1 VSSNSSAT
9 QKENALLITGGSGFI
24 GQNLIR
30 KIAKERQIIAL
41 YHHKLPESMDNV
53 FPVCSDMSTAELL
66 AAPLRG
72 VSTVVHLAWSGGL
85 SGSLESISEDPVV
98 SANYSQNLIALKNLL
113 TAMEKAHCQRIVFVS
128 ALGASRSSPSAFLRE
143 KYHAEFLILNSKIP
157 EKVILRASAVWGD
170 RHGHDRFLNSILKV
184 MKYPVYPVPTKKEG
198 ISPIHVD
205 DLTQMLHSATFSQN
219 TEGAQISEV
228 CGGRHYELPELL
240 KLVSTKVIKKTQLGV
255 GGVVGSSTLSFF
267 ERQSAQEKGNYRLSD
282 YLAIRGK
289 LAENVKETPIGSAWP
304 EKVSG
309 FEDRLNQ

>member
-1 VSSNSSAT
+1 MSSNSPST

-30 KIAKERQIIAL
+30 KMAKERQIIAL

-72 VSTVVHLAWSGGL
+72 ISTVVHLAWSGGL
-85 SGSLESISEDPVV
+85 SGSLESISDDPVV

-113 TAMEKAHCQRIVFVS
+113 TAMEKANCQRIVFVS

-143 KYHAEFLILNSKIP
+143 KYHAEFLILNSKIR

-170 RHGHDRFLNSILKV
+170 RYGHDRFLNSILKV

-205 DLTQMLHSATFSQN
+205 DLTQMLQSTVFSQN
-219 TEGAQISEV
+219 AEGAQISEV
-228 CGGRHYELPELL
+228 CGGRHYELPDLL
-240 KLVSTKVIKKTQLGV
+240 KLVSAKVIKKTQLGV
-255 GGVVGSSTLSFF
+255 GGVVGSSTLAFF
-267 ERQSAQEKGNYRLSD
+267 ERQSAQEKGMYRLSE

-304 EKVSG
+304 ESVSG

>member
-1 VSSNSSAT
+1 MSNHSSST
-9 QKENALLITGGSGFI
+9 PKESALLITGGSGFI

-30 KIAKERQIIAL
+30 KMAKERQIIAL

-85 SGSLESISEDPVV
+85 SGSLDSISEDPVV

-113 TAMEKAHCQRIVFVS
+113 SAMEKANCQRIVFVS
-128 ALGASRSSPSAFLRE
+128 ALGASKRSPSAFLRE

-170 RHGHDRFLNSILKV
+170 RYGHDRFLNSILKV

-205 DLTQMLHSATFSQN
+205 DLTQMLRSAVFSKSGD
-219 TEGAQISEV
+219 GAQISEV

-240 KLVSTKVIKKTQLGV
+240 KLVSAKVIKKTQLGV

-267 ERQSAQEKGNYRLSD
+267 ERQSAQEKGNYRLSE

-289 LAENVKETPIGSAWP
+289 VAENVKETPIGSAWP
-304 EKVSG
+304 ENVSG
-309 FEDRLNQ
+309 FEDRLTQ

>member
-1 VSSNSSAT
+1 MSSNSPST

-30 KIAKERQIIAL
+30 KMAKERQIIAL

-85 SGSLESISEDPVV
+85 SGSLESISDDPVV

-113 TAMEKAHCQRIVFVS
+113 TAMEKANCQRIVFVS

-143 KYHAEFLILNSKIP
+143 KYHAEFLILNSKIR

-170 RHGHDRFLNSILKV
+170 RYGHDRFLNSILKV

-205 DLTQMLHSATFSQN
+205 DLTQMLQSTVFSQN
-219 TEGAQISEV
+219 AEGAQISEV
-228 CGGRHYELPELL
+228 CGGRHYELPDLL
-240 KLVSTKVIKKTQLGV
+240 KLVSAKVIKKTQLGV
-255 GGVVGSSTLSFF
+255 GGVVGSSTLAFF
-267 ERQSAQEKGNYRLSD
+267 ERQSAQEKGMYRLSE

-304 EKVSG
+304 ESVSG